1 MIKVEDLR
9 SLAIE
14 ELQEKAT
21 NLKKDLMH
29 FRFQAKTGKLERQSS
44 MAEVRRDIARVL
56 TIMNEKSAE
65 GGSASGEKKGVK
77 KK

>member
-1 MIKVEDLR
+1 MLKVEDLR

-21 NLKKDLMH
+21 HLKKDLMH

-56 TIMNEKSAE
+56 TIMNEKKRES
-65 GGSASGEKKGVK
+65 K
-77 KK
+77 